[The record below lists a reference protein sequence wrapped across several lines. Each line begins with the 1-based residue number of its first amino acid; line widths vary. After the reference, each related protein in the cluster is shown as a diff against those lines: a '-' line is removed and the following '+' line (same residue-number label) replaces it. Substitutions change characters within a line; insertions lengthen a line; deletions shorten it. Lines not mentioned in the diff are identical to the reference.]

1 MSSCLPQTA
10 TPESS
15 VNKTYARRR
24 RPQAQPLARL
34 GCHMTSTGPLCSGI
48 SRDAIWSHVGLC
60 GSPST
65 AGNHFLLLLAV
76 WELPDPKSF
85 EVDGLAEK
93 KSVCAG
99 RQSACFQCAFVVDA
113 STLWCCIPSACLGD
127 ITSDSHRT
135 RPSWCLGYL
144 SLSLPSAGGV
154 WSHFRILP
162 Y

>member
-1 MSSCLPQTA
+1 MPSTNSDSRIERQQNIRPAPQT
-10 TPESS
+10 
-15 VNKTYARRR
+15 
-24 RPQAQPLARL
+24 
-34 GCHMTSTGPLCSGI
+34 TSAAASPFGMSHDDTGPLCSEI
-48 SRDAIWSHVGLC
+48 SRDAIQSHVGLC

-144 SLSLPSAGGV
+144 SLSQPSAGGV